1 MVLIMDMIVKTVD
14 LGKTYGKTQALGRLT
29 LDIRR
34 GEIYGLIGPNG
45 AGKTTTLALLAGLVR
60 PSSGRAWI
68 GGVEVLPGDGRTAAL
83 TGFASPQFPLL
94 DYLTGR
100 EILTACGRLHRLDR
114 SEVARRTGEL
124 LEMLEIDGAADRY
137 IGRYSLGMKQ
147 KIALGCALIHAPEVC
162 LFDEPFLGLDPA
174 AVFRLLGLFRRMA
187 SGGRTLILSSHD
199 MGRMERLCDRVGI
212 LHQGLL
218 QREIGLAPAGAG
230 RVSPPPPEL
239 ESALWEVAGGPGER
253 ELSWI

>member
-1 MVLIMDMIVKTVD
+1 MVLTMDILVKTVD
-14 LGKTYGKTQALGRLT
+14 LGKTYGKARALGELT
-29 LDIRR
+29 LGVRK

-45 AGKTTTLALLAGLVR
+45 AGKTTTLALLAGLLR
-60 PSSGRAWI
+60 PSSGKAWI
-68 GGVEVLPGDGRTAAL
+68 GGVEVRPGDGRTAAL

-100 EILTACGRLHRLDR
+100 EILTACGRLHRLGR
-114 SEVARRTGEL
+114 AEVARRAGDL
-124 LEMLEIDGAADRY
+124 LELMEIGAAADQV

-147 KIALGCALIHAPEVC
+147 KLALCCALIHAPAVC
-162 LFDEPFLGLDPA
+162 LLDEPFLGLDPA
-174 AVFRLLGLFRRMA
+174 AIFRLLGLFRRMA
-187 SGGRTLILSSHD
+187 GGGRTLILSSHD

-218 QREIGLAPAGAG
+218 QREIGRAPAGAAS
-230 RVSPPPPEL
+230 VPSPPPAL

>member
-1 MVLIMDMIVKTVD
+1 MDILVKTVD
-14 LGKTYGKTQALGRLT
+14 LGKTYGKTRALGELT
-29 LDIRR
+29 LEVRK

-60 PSSGRAWI
+60 PSSGKAWI
-68 GGVEVLPGDGRTAAL
+68 GGVEIRPGDGRTAAL

-100 EILTACGRLHRLDR
+100 EILTACGRLHRLGRAEIGNRAGD
-114 SEVARRTGEL
+114 L
-124 LEMLEIDGAADRY
+124 LELMEIDTAADQV

-147 KIALGCALIHAPEVC
+147 KLALCCALIHAPAVC
-162 LFDEPFLGLDPA
+162 LLDEPFLGLDPG

-187 SGGRTLILSSHD
+187 AGGRTLILSSHD

-212 LHQGLL
+212 LHQGRL
-218 QREIGLAPAGAG
+218 QREIGLAPACAAS
-230 RVSPPPPEL
+230 VPPPPPAL